1 MPKDAN
7 GNVVGFEN
15 PEDAAFVDAAEE
27 IDNNLMLGQFAH
39 SSSSHLADELF
50 DRDINVIRGATAVLN
65 DVGSYATNGNYKQLP
80 VLDDKAVERMYNT
93 FNVNFPQIIEGDN
106 FTKNDYDNALASAII
121 KEYVGEQKADLFSVA
136 SMMKS
141 VEQIRY
147 PLHETNKEEQNV
159 YMAARAA
166 DCGVA
171 VMGQMYAY
179 DAIVKAD
186 KALSDKNISI
196 PMALYPQVDPMQA
209 RLAQAQALVDNVVD
223 TPSGPDDGLSY

>member
-27 IDNNLMLGQFAH
+27 IDNNLTLGRFTH

-65 DVGSYATNGNYKQLP
+65 NVGSFATNGKYKQLP
-80 VLDDKAVERMYNT
+80 VLDDKAVERMRTT
-93 FNVNFPQIIEGDN
+93 FGMNLPPSEDDN
-106 FTKNDYDNALASAII
+106 FTKNDYDNAFASAII
-121 KEYVGEQKADLFSVA
+121 KEYVGEQKVDLLSVA

-141 VEQIRY
+141 IEQIRY
-147 PLHETNKEEQNV
+147 PLYETNKEEQNV

-171 VMGQMYAY
+171 IMGQRYAY
-179 DAIVKAD
+179 DAIVEAD
-186 KALSDKNISI
+186 KALNNKNIVI
-196 PMALYPQVDPMQA
+196 PTPQVDPMQA

>member
-27 IDNNLMLGQFAH
+27 IDNNLVLGRFTH
-39 SSSSHLADELF
+39 SSSSHLADKLF

-65 DVGSYATNGNYKQLP
+65 NVGSFATNGKYKQLP
-80 VLDDKAVERMYNT
+80 VLDDKAVERMRTT
-93 FNVNFPQIIEGDN
+93 FGLNLPPSEDDN
-106 FTKNDYDNALASAII
+106 FTKNDYDNAFASAII
-121 KEYVGEQKADLFSVA
+121 KEYVGEQKVDLFSVA

-147 PLHETNKEEQNV
+147 PLYETNKEEQNV

-171 VMGQMYAY
+171 IMGQRYAY
-179 DAIVKAD
+179 DAIVEAD
-186 KALSDKNISI
+186 KALNNKNISI
-196 PMALYPQVDPMQA
+196 PMPQVDPMQA

>member
-15 PEDAAFVDAAEE
+15 PEDAAFVDTAEE
-27 IDNNLMLGQFAH
+27 IDNNFSLSPFAH
-39 SSSSHLADELF
+39 SSSLHFADELF

-65 DVGSYATNGNYKQLP
+65 DVGSYATGGIYKQLP
-80 VLDDKAVERMYNT
+80 VLDDKAVERMRAT
-93 FNVNFPQIIEGDN
+93 FGMNLPPSEDDN
-106 FTKNDYDNALASAII
+106 FTKNDYDNAFASAII

-171 VMGQMYAY
+171 VMGQRYAY

-186 KALSDKNISI
+186 KALNYKNISI
-196 PMALYPQVDPMQA
+196 PTPQVDPMQA

>member
-15 PEDAAFVDAAEE
+15 PEDAAFVDAARE
-27 IDNNLMLGQFAH
+27 IDMGLFT
-39 SSSSHLADELF
+39 SSPHLADKLF

-65 DVGSYATNGNYKQLP
+65 DVGSYATNGNYKRLP
-80 VLDDKAVERMYNT
+80 VLDDKAVERMHNT
-93 FNVNFPQIIEGDN
+93 FIANFPPSEAG

-171 VMGQMYAY
+171 VMGQRYAY

-186 KALSDKNISI
+186 KALNDKNISI